1 MRYLILTLLLLVS
14 ITAHADFSLK
24 AGLSLSD
31 EKSAQPEVD
40 LPDPLGILRLEYET
54 DKGNTLFCEHIS
66 SFPKT
71 EQGSGLNHCGF
82 MMEL

>member
-1 MRYLILTLLLLVS
+1 MYKYIFILLFLPCTVM
-14 ITAHADFSLK
+14 ADFSFY

-31 EKSAQPEVD
+31 EKSAKPEVD

-54 DKGNTLFCEHIS
+54 EKETVIFCEHIS

-71 EQGSGLNHCGF
+71 EKGAGLNHCGF
-82 MMEL
+82 LLKL

>member
-1 MRYLILTLLLLVS
+1 MKILSIILLLIPSMVQ
-14 ITAHADFSLK
+14 ADFSFY

-31 EKSAQPEVD
+31 EKGAKPEID

-54 DKGNTLFCEHIS
+54 EKETIIFCEHIS

-71 EQGSGLNHCGF
+71 EIGKGLGHCGF
-82 MMEL
+82 MIKL